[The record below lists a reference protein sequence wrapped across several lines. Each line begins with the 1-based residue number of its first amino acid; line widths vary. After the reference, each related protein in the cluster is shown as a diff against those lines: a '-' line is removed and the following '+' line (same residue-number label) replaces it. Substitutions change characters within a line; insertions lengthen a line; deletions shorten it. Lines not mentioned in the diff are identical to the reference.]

1 MGTNTAKIYTRL
13 ATNVDFE
20 PKICKWDCG
29 AVRQI
34 RDSQGKLHFHHLE
47 CAKQGISQHCRGLGV
62 QSNTHKRDELWTI
75 PSQLVRDILEA
86 AQAMDENAG
95 A

>member
-1 MGTNTAKIYTRL
+1 MEN
-13 ATNVDFE
+13 FE

-29 AVRQI
+29 AVRLT
-34 RDSQGKLHFHHLE
+34 RNAQGKLHFHHE
-47 CAKQGISQHCRGLGV
+47 EVAKQGVSAHCRGPGV
-62 QSNTHKRDELWTI
+62 QCTTHKRDELWTI

-86 AQAMDENAG
+86 ATNQNAG